1 MSGKSQQTMKVAVA
15 IVVAG
20 LSVAPCVY
28 SQGVP
33 KGVVPGRGTYFCEID
48 VTWPGEARPSP
59 AISKV
64 ERVTDNLMLIRVG
77 KRHVYS
83 FPTMEQSWNYI
94 SDEVVMA
101 VSGSQYGDDVTD
113 AFTNRN
119 RTRSWDTKQN
129 SSEIRQEDV
138 HFFNSVA
145 KQLIG
150 CERIPARK

>member
-1 MSGKSQQTMKVAVA
+1 MRVALAV
-15 IVVAG
+15 VVAG
-20 LSVAPCVY
+20 LSAAPCAY
-28 SQGVP
+28 SQDVP
-33 KGVVPGRGTYFCEID
+33 KGVLPGRGSYFCEID

-64 ERVTDNLMLIRVG
+64 ERVSDNLILIRVG

-83 FPTMEQSWNYI
+83 FPTMEQSWAYV
-94 SDEVVMA
+94 SDEILMA

-113 AFTNRN
+113 TFTYRN

-129 SSEIRQEDV
+129 KSEIGQAEIRL
-138 HFFNSVA
+138 FNAVA

-150 CERIPARK
+150 CERIPAKK